1 MQRTEGSVNRVKP
14 PMPEKTTMPQ
24 MRSISALTFDEAEF
38 QHHHAMASDNLTLR
52 SVADASCKRVTIGTA
67 VMPGPLFDA
76 AQPEYA
82 ATIRSEFNA
91 IVVEHHLK
99 WGPLCV
105 SEPGPLPDETP
116 SDRLGRYDFYE
127 TDRIVDWAVQNG
139 LQVKGHVLVWH
150 VTSPTALLQPLDAAA
165 LRAAVKRHVFT
176 TMGHFRGRIRD
187 WDVVNESLAPD
198 GSLAENIFYEV
209 LGPSYIADAFRWAH
223 QADPTARLFYN
234 DNKVEAVGNP
244 KSDAFYNLVANLKG
258 TGVPIHGVGLQAH
271 FKAAGTGRSAVPT
284 PRAVKQQIKRL
295 GALGLVV
302 HLSEMDVR
310 VGTLEPSTL
319 RPLAQTQIYHDILAA
334 ALSEPATE
342 AIYLWGFTD
351 KYTWIED
358 FYAEAEDEAP
368 LLWDNH
374 YQRKP
379 AYYAVRQALQSLTPQ
394 GRVGGEGV
402 LLDSD
407 VDVEGSPWGHAWR
420 PDPTKDSTEKEEE
433 DKVGDNRP
441 DWLQTTNDTDN
452 DDEVKKPDWL
462 KDTTPPARNTANK
475 PAPDAL
481 FNLREDEAEIDIV
494 EQNHRTMSSMELLHH
509 DGPLDGADLDESA
522 DGLPLG
528 GGLASGDDDDDDD
541 DDLQSGDLLES
552 VDDIDQSGDE
562 MTQPMQNLRDDIPE
576 IS

>member
-1 MQRTEGSVNRVKP
+1 MQREEEPVTKMKP
-14 PMPEKTTMPQ
+14 PAPEATPQ
-24 MRSISALTFDEAEF
+24 MRSISALTLDEAEF
-38 QHHHAMASDNLTLR
+38 QHSVTDTLTLR
-52 SVADASCKRVTIGTA
+52 AVAAAACKHVTIGTA
-67 VMPGPLFDA
+67 VMPGPLFDTA
-76 AQPEYA
+76 TAEPEYA

-99 WGPLCV
+99 WSPLCV
-105 SEPGPLPDETP
+105 AEPGPLPDETP

-127 TDRIVDWAVQNG
+127 TDRIVDWALQNG

-150 VTSPTALLQPLDAAA
+150 VTSPTALLQPLEAPA
-165 LRAAVKRHVFT
+165 LRAVLKRHIFT
-176 TMGHFRGRIRD
+176 TMAHFRGRIRD

-234 DNKVEAVGNP
+234 DNKVEAIGSA
-244 KSDAFYNLVANLKG
+244 KSDAFYNLVADLKG
-258 TGVPIHGVGLQAH
+258 KGIPIHGVGLQAH

-295 GALGLVV
+295 GALGLAV

-310 VGTLEPSTL
+310 VGTLEPPSI

-351 KYTWIED
+351 KHTWIDD

-374 YQRKP
+374 YRRKP

-402 LLDSD
+402 LLESD
-407 VDVEGSPWGHAWR
+407 VDVEGNLWGHGWR
-420 PDPTKDSTEKEEE
+420 PDPAKDGTEEE
-433 DKVGDNRP
+433 RKAGDNRP
-441 DWLQTTNDTDN
+441 DWLQTTNAVD
-452 DDEVKKPDWL
+452 DDEAKKPDWL
-462 KDTTPPARNTANK
+462 QDTTPPARNATNK

-481 FNLREDEAEIDIV
+481 FNLREDEAEVDIV

-509 DGPLDGADLDESA
+509 DGQLDNAGPEESTDGMQSG
-522 DGLPLG
+522 DGLE
-528 GGLASGDDDDDDD
+528 SGED
-541 DDLQSGDLLES
+541 DDLPSGDGLES
-552 VDDIDQSGDE
+552 GDEIDQSGDE
-562 MTQPMQNLRDDIPE
+562 MTQHMENLRDDIPE